1 MRLSFL
7 RAQQARQK
15 LVARNS
21 INIGIMT
28 EENGN
33 SLARPPHRRRPLREN
48 KNNVS
53 ALRQWLNII
62 FMVGAVI
69 GVILYFALA
78 DQTVGI
84 IIILISMVF
93 KSSLYLLMH
102 KALIEFQE
110 MAHLRLMVFKVTEI
124 LEYQIPYRANTK
136 KYHVA

>member
-1 MRLSFL
+1 
-7 RAQQARQK
+7 
-15 LVARNS
+15 
-21 INIGIMT
+21 MT

-48 KNNVS
+48 KNNIS

-93 KSSLYLLMH
+93 KFTE
-102 KALIEFQE
+102 A
-110 MAHLRLMVFKVTEI
+110 ALRLFR
-124 LEYQIPYRANTK
+124 Q
-136 KYHVA
+136 

>member
-1 MRLSFL
+1 
-7 RAQQARQK
+7 
-15 LVARNS
+15 
-21 INIGIMT
+21 MT

-33 SLARPPHRRRPLREN
+33 SLACPPHRRRPLREN
-48 KNNVS
+48 KKNVS

-93 KSSLYLLMH
+93 KFTE
-102 KALIEFQE
+102 A
-110 MAHLRLMVFKVTEI
+110 ALRLFR
-124 LEYQIPYRANTK
+124 Q
-136 KYHVA
+136 

>member
-21 INIGIMT
+21 INTGIMT

-62 FMVGAVI
+62 FMVRAVI

-93 KSSLYLLMH
+93 KFTE
-102 KALIEFQE
+102 A
-110 MAHLRLMVFKVTEI
+110 ALRLFR
-124 LEYQIPYRANTK
+124 Q
-136 KYHVA
+136 